1 MITRLFANAYLG
13 VWLLDD
19 SRRTLRNLS
28 LVAQEET
35 IDGAFSVPLESDPI
49 SNQVITSAETKV
61 LSPAGPHAVTTSS
74 PFFPVDG
81 HGSSAIML
89 PLLSRDAVIGL
100 MCIRAALSDKVFTPT
115 DVALAEAIT
124 GPLANTIENTKLFT
138 KAQIAEVED
147 ERRRLLHDLL
157 DSVYQALFA
166 ADLTADVLPKL
177 WETDPDQG
185 RQALGDMKRF
195 THGALAEIR
204 VLMVELRSPKR

>member
-1 MITRLFANAYLG
+1 MLARFPKAEVIAVCEKYEPFL
-13 VWLLDD
+13 
-19 SRRTLRNLS
+19 RR
-28 LVAQEET
+28 AKE
-35 IDGAFSVPLESDPI
+35 AAPK
-49 SNQVITSAETKV
+49 AEGYTDYRKV
-61 LSPAGPHAVTTSS
+61 LENKDVQAVLIT
-74 PFFPVDG
+74 
-81 HGSSAIML
+81 
-89 PLLSRDAVIGL
+89 
-100 MCIRAALSDKVFTPT
+100 TPT
-115 DVALAEAIT
+115 HQHKEIVQEALKAGKHVYCEA
-124 GPLANTIENTKLFT
+124 PLANTIENTKLFT
-138 KAQIAEVED
+138 KAQIAEVEE